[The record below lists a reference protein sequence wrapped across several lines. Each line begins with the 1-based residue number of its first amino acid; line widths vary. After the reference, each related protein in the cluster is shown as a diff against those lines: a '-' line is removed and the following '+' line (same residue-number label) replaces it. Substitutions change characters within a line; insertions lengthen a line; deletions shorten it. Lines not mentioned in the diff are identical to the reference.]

1 LETFMPRSLLL
12 LLITCLALS
21 ACGQPTAQQPA
32 ASAVVA
38 PTEPATPGV
47 PPTPTLDLP
56 TPPPQITSAPAPA
69 EAPIPAGW
77 WDEAVC
83 YEIFVR
89 SFYDSDGDGIGD
101 FNGLIEKLDYIN
113 DGDPNTV
120 NDLGVN
126 CIWLMPISDAT
137 SYHGYDVIDY
147 FSVHPEYGTNDDFKR
162 LVEEANARGI
172 KVIIDLVLNHT
183 SVEHPWF
190 QEALRDPNSPYR
202 DFYLWSN
209 DKPPYRGPFG
219 NNEVWHKSPVADEYY
234 YGLFWSGMPDLNYR
248 NPAVTAEAQRISL
261 FWIEEM
267 GVDGFRLDAIK
278 HMIEYQAMQADTP
291 ETFEWLRAYRQF
303 LDARAPGTFTIGE
316 IYDAGPRQLQNYFPD
331 QLYYYF
337 EFEVAAA
344 IRTASNIGLARTF
357 LDAVEAAYTQLP
369 DQRWSPFLTNHDQNR
384 VMSGFR
390 DDMSKGRI
398 AAFALLT
405 IPGLP
410 FLYYGEEI
418 GMVGVKPDED
428 IRTPMQWT
436 KEEFGGFTAG
446 IPWRNP
452 QGDYPVKN
460 VLMQEED
467 PDSLLNTYRRLIHL
481 RLTTPALASGDFIP
495 LATDSSSVSAFLRK
509 TADQTV
515 LVLINFDGATL
526 PNVAVDGAGAGLTP
540 GTYTVTT
547 LYGDAAP
554 PEVVVGADGAF
565 SNFTPLAEIP
575 GRTGYVFK
583 LTPP

>member
-1 LETFMPRSLLL
+1 MPRSLLL
-12 LLITCLALS
+12 LIIVVLVLS
-21 ACGQPTAQQPA
+21 ACGQPTAQQPVPPTT
-32 ASAVVA
+32 SATSE
-38 PTEPATPGV
+38 PTTPEV

-56 TPPPQITSAPAPA
+56 TPPPQITAAPAPA

-77 WDEAVC
+77 WNGAVC

-89 SFYDSDGDGIGD
+89 SFYDSNGDGIGD
-101 FNGLIEKLDYIN
+101 FNGLIEKLAYIN
-113 DGDPNTV
+113 DGDPNTI
-120 NDLGVN
+120 NDLGAT

-147 FSVHPEYGTNDDFKR
+147 FAVHPEYGTNDDFKR
-162 LVEEANARGI
+162 LVEAANARGI
-172 KVIIDLVLNHT
+172 KVVIDLVLNHT
-183 SVEHPWF
+183 SVDHPWF

-209 DKPPYRGPFG
+209 DKPLYRGPFG

-278 HMIEYQAMQADTP
+278 HMIEYQAAQADTP
-291 ETFEWLRAYRQF
+291 ETHEWLRAYRQF

-316 IYDAGPRQLQNYFPD
+316 IYDAGPSALENYFPD

-344 IRTASNIGLARTF
+344 IRTAANIGLASTF
-357 LDAVEAAYTQLP
+357 RKAVDAAYTELP
-369 DQRWSPFLTNHDQNR
+369 DQRWSAFLTNHDQNR

-390 DDMSKGRI
+390 DDVSKAKI

-405 IPGLP
+405 IPGMP
-410 FLYYGEEI
+410 FVYYGEEI

-446 IPWRNP
+446 LPWRNP

-481 RLTTPALASGDFIP
+481 RVNTPALAGGDFTP
-495 LATDSSSVSAFLRK
+495 LETDSSSVSAFMRH
-509 TADQTV
+509 TDEQTLLIV
-515 LVLINFDGATL
+515 INFDGATL
-526 PNVAVDGAGAGLTP
+526 PNVAISGAAAGLAP
-540 GTYTVTT
+540 GAYTLTT
-547 LYGDAAP
+547 LYGAAAP
-554 PEVVVGADGAF
+554 PELSVGPDGTLAGYV
-565 SNFTPLAEIP
+565 PLAEIP
-575 GRTGYVFK
+575 GRTGYVFE
-583 LTPP
+583 LNTP

>member
-1 LETFMPRSLLL
+1 MPRSLLL

-21 ACGQPTAQQPA
+21 ACGQPAAQQPEA
-32 ASAVVA
+32 TSTGATV
-38 PTEPATPGV
+38 EPATPGA

-56 TPPPQITSAPAPA
+56 TPPPRITPAPAPA
-69 EAPIPAGW
+69 AAPIPAGW
-77 WDEAVC
+77 WDSSVC

-147 FSVHPEYGTNDDFKR
+147 FNVHPEYGTNDDFKR
-162 LVEEANARGI
+162 MVEAANARGI
-172 KVIIDLVLNHT
+172 QVVIDLVLNHT

-202 DFYLWSN
+202 DFYLWSK
-209 DKPPYRGPFG
+209 DKPTYRGPFG

-278 HMIEYQAMQADTP
+278 HLIEYQAMQADTP
-291 ETFEWLRAYRQF
+291 ETHEWLRAYRQF

-316 IYDAGPRQLQNYFPD
+316 IYDAGPKALENYFPD

-344 IRTASNIGLARTF
+344 IRTAADIGLSRTF
-357 LDAVEAAYTQLP
+357 LNAVEAAYTQLP

-390 DDMSKGRI
+390 DDVSKGKI

-405 IPGLP
+405 IPGMP

-436 KEEFGGFTAG
+436 KEEFGGFTSG

-452 QGDYPVKN
+452 QADYPVKN
-460 VLMQEED
+460 VAMQAED
-467 PDSLLNTYRRLIHL
+467 PDSLLNTYRELIHL
-481 RLTTPALASGDFIP
+481 RLNNPALASGDFVR
-495 LATDSSSVSAFLRK
+495 LAADGSVSAFLRK

-515 LVLINFDGATL
+515 LVLINFDSATQS
-526 PNVAVDGAGAGLTP
+526 NVAVDGTDAGLAP
-540 GTYTVTT
+540 GTYTVTP
-547 LYGDAAP
+547 LYGAATP
-554 PEVVVGADGAF
+554 SELVVGADG
-565 SNFTPLAEIP
+565 SFTGFVPLAEMT
-575 GRTGYVFK
+575 GRTGYVFAV
-583 LTPP
+583 TPP